1 MAWRRGY
8 VRSALKW
15 AWLRLLHPVK
25 PPSKI
30 SRSATDDEDLDDL
43 DEPIMEGSD
52 DEFSDLDVEDI
63 DDDNE
68 MDNVTTG
75 SDTLTGSL
83 SHTILDAQGLLVQ
96 FLKV

>member
-1 MAWRRGY
+1 MLDKVAQ
-8 VRSALKW
+8 
-15 AWLRLLHPVK
+15 
-25 PPSKI
+25 
-30 SRSATDDEDLDDL
+30 DLDDL

-63 DDDNE
+63 DNDNE

-75 SDTLTGSL
+75 SDTLTGSPSL

-96 FLKV
+96 FQVY

>member
-1 MAWRRGY
+1 MLDRVA
-8 VRSALKW
+8 
-15 AWLRLLHPVK
+15 H
-25 PPSKI
+25 
-30 SRSATDDEDLDDL
+30 DDEDLDDF

-52 DEFSDLDVEDI
+52 DEFSDLDGEDI

>member
-1 MAWRRGY
+1 MT
-8 VRSALKW
+8 K
-15 AWLRLLHPVK
+15 RLHFTLDEVLDRVAH
-25 PPSKI
+25 
-30 SRSATDDEDLDDL
+30 DDEDLDDF

-52 DEFSDLDVEDI
+52 DEFSDLNGEDI